1 MSKIKILN
9 TVYQKFTQLK
19 RKHINN
25 ENLDDILNELG
36 DEIHKSDESLNNRLE
51 FNKTEI
57 DRLSGL

>member
-9 TVYQKFTQLK
+9 TVYQKFVILK
-19 RKHINN
+19 QKHINS
-25 ENLDDILNELG
+25 ENIDQILEELE
-36 DEIHKSDESLNNRLE
+36 DEIHKSDESLTNRLE